1 MPVVETSR
9 QTDRQTN
16 RQTWK
21 QELLNNKWQHI
32 NEEIALS
39 KIITAKN
46 ATEQR
51 NLGTLAYK
59 IK

>member
-9 QTDRQTN
+9 QTD